1 MTIML
6 FFHCMAALFNPDH
19 HRGERI
25 KWGLVFYTTAMF
37 FVVTVQTTMNLDI
50 QSVSYIDN
58 CNFPGTKD
66 ALPPGPYGY
75 PLFIAAGALNVTPN
89 AMFFLSD
96 WLADGLM
103 VSSLFDTT
111 YPYCHRF

>member
-1 MTIML
+1 MT
-6 FFHCMAALFNPDH
+6 ALCGSVY
-19 HRGERI
+19 RKGEQI
-25 KWGLVFYTTAMF
+25 KWGFVSYT
-37 FVVTVQTTMNLDI
+37 VVIFSALTVQTAMNLDI